1 MATTPPNQA
10 SSTGSTTG
18 KVRGKVKPKNR
29 PAGTPSTPGARWNAN
44 PHHTVNYADHL
55 ANVQAK
61 QQLGTTDLTAP
72 PTGAQAIREANSAAD
87 LQYGPQVR
95 AAQQAQANVQ
105 PWFADYMARVAGYA
119 NAAKTAMQPTLD
131 EAGQLADPATVAQT
145 QAAPGLDP
153 NSEAGRASAMAAQGR
168 AALAKLGQQAL
179 QTNAQSTQDT
189 FAGQALTASREQPQA
204 QAYAASQLA
213 GAQSDRGAAV
223 SKFLT
228 DARANA
234 QNYQIAQGTLGLNT
248 VKAGQD
254 AADKAAARSVSR
266 KNTRDRIKAQG
277 DAATQ
282 RATEKGQS
290 VNPYGYTN
298 EQWQRFSASHRK
310 RIIDASKNGGG
321 KDTSAADKK
330 HADAITKASGGVQ
343 NTVQDIIDSYGS
355 YSGKTTDDTSKP
367 KDPKTGQYPARP
379 LTDADIRAIL
389 GKNKKFTPQLI
400 HIALMRKQGKKLGQA
415 EVNYLHN
422 LDPNIRIPRDW
433 LQQEHGAQ
441 GPGSKT

>member
-1 MATTPPNQA
+1 
-10 SSTGSTTG
+10 
-18 KVRGKVKPKNR
+18 
-29 PAGTPSTPGARWNAN
+29 
-44 PHHTVNYADHL
+44 
-55 ANVQAK
+55 
-61 QQLGTTDLTAP
+61 
-72 PTGAQAIREANSAAD
+72 
-87 LQYGPQVR
+87 
-95 AAQQAQANVQ
+95 
-105 PWFADYMARVAGYA
+105 MARVAGYA

-131 EAGQLADPATVAQT
+131 EAGQLADPATAAQT

-234 QNYQIAQGTLGLNT
+234 QNYQIARGTLNLNT
-248 VKAGQD
+248 DKAGQD

-282 RATEKGQS
+282 RATERGQTP
-290 VNPYGYTN
+290 NRYGIPTD
-298 EQWQRFSASHRK
+298 QWNKWSTSHRQRVIEAAK
-310 RIIDASKNGGG
+310 A
-321 KDTSAADKK
+321 KDKTEKPKTSAQQFEDRYG
-330 HADAITKASGGVQ
+330 TKPV
-343 NTVQDIIDSYGS
+343 NTVTANNARDDIEEAKSTVRRVVKSNPKMTRQELGDLLLHGQGETKDSAGVRKVKALWASVVLDLQFNNGMISRKTADRLHQSGYSAKQLGLPVQLPPAKNPPKPPDLNVGGS
-355 YSGKTTDDTSKP
+355 
-367 KDPKTGQYPARP
+367 
-379 LTDADIRAIL
+379 L
-389 GKNKKFTPQLI
+389 GGL
-400 HIALMRKQGKKLGQA
+400 
-415 EVNYLHN
+415 
-422 LDPNIRIPRDW
+422 
-433 LQQEHGAQ
+433 
-441 GPGSKT
+441 PG